1 MKLEDFAT
9 RHGIAVVPFCKG
21 QRKDDVMA
29 EHLRRFKRQEGIV
42 FVGKAQENTP
52 VFRTERRRS
61 PKTGRAY
68 PWMVR
73 RSAMVNNARAG
84 ERVDRQSAGPRR
96 VDGRRRADR

>member
-42 FVGKAQENTP
+42 FVGKA
-52 VFRTERRRS
+52 
-61 PKTGRAY
+61 
-68 PWMVR
+68 
-73 RSAMVNNARAG
+73 
-84 ERVDRQSAGPRR
+84 
-96 VDGRRRADR
+96 RRARRCSAPSGAGAPKPVGPIRGSCGAARW